1 MARRDARTAIA
12 ALAQSEGK
20 LHALTQHLERAKED
34 ERRANRA
41 GDHGRHR
48 GALNCLKF
56 DWSGSRV
63 LCRMAGVRPQLDAMS
78 QLLESAS
85 SPAIGFITCIASGRA
100 RCRPRGRPRMAGAR
114 IFRAQ
119 RIEVDL
125 QATAKTSRLR
135 RTARLPCIASRRSAD
150 NIASTPRA
158 KRVHMHCSRWG
169 MRYTPRNRRRW
180 RRFRHKQ
187 LAGDSRFWRQWNDR
201 RARGLGAGQK
211 YLLLQGRGTTVMFSI
226 PHTRGSIHPRGN
238 RSRAMAIICVRGR
251 RSRDSSGAGL
261 CRSFAHPECRSS
273 AEASDYTG
281 LRNELK
287 KHGEP
292 DVLVM
297 DVGLPGKNGIDI
309 LKALRDEHP
318 KLKVLIV
325 SMYPEDQ
332 YAVRAFRAGA
342 FGYLNKASA
351 PEKLLE
357 ALAQVVSGRKYVT
370 PEIAQALVENL
381 NAPDADSA
389 PHEKLSDREFQT
401 LKLIASGKR
410 LSEIAEALAL
420 SPKTVSVYRARI
432 LEKMAMGSN
441 AELTHYAIKN
451 GLVE

>member
-1 MARRDARTAIA
+1 MAIRLFVVDDHAIVRRGIV
-12 ALAQSEGK
+12 Q
-20 LHALTQHLERAKED
+20 
-34 ERRANRA
+34 
-41 GDHGRHR
+41 
-48 GALNCLKF
+48 
-56 DWSGSRV
+56 V
-63 LCRMAGVRPQLDAMS
+63 LC
-78 QLLESAS
+78 E
-85 SPAIGFITCIASGRA
+85 
-100 RCRPRGRPRMAGAR
+100 
-114 IFRAQ
+114 
-119 RIEVDL
+119 
-125 QATAKTSRLR
+125 
-135 RTARLPCIASRRSAD
+135 
-150 NIASTPRA
+150 
-158 KRVHMHCSRWG
+158 
-169 MRYTPRNRRRW
+169 
-180 RRFRHKQ
+180 
-187 LAGDSRFWRQWNDR
+187 
-201 RARGLGAGQK
+201 
-211 YLLLQGRGTTVMFSI
+211 
-226 PHTRGSIHPRGN
+226 
-238 RSRAMAIICVRGR
+238 
-251 RSRDSSGAGL
+251 
-261 CRSFAHPECRSS
+261 HPEVQII

-381 NAPDADSA
+381 NTPDADGA

-401 LKLIASGKR
+401 LKLIASGRR
-410 LSEIAEALAL
+410 LSEIAEELAL

-432 LEKMAMGSN
+432 LEKMAMASN